1 LDTSMQP
8 DPLAQQWARLMM
20 ARYLPMPYAP
30 SARMADA
37 MRHVLH
43 DAAA

>member
-1 LDTSMQP
+1 MT
-8 DPLAQQWARLMM
+8 

-37 MRHVLH
+37 MRLVLN
-43 DAAA
+43 DTAS